1 MTILFWERKNH
12 GNDFLRTPK
21 RGHSGEEKMVGK
33 EEAKMEISKLVQTF
47 KNNFN
52 QYKLPTYKEAQVRKE
67 FIDKFFTQ
75 LGWDVDNK
83 EGNSEQ
89 YKDVVNEDAI
99 KIGGITK
106 APDYAFRIGGQ
117 RVFFVEAK
125 KPSVNLKDNSE
136 SAYQL
141 RRYAWNM
148 GIPISILTDFEEFL
162 IYDCR
167 VKPHEKDNSNVARI
181 MVINYQDYLENLDKI
196 WDIFSKESVLK
207 GSFERYIKSNKG
219 IKGTTEVDNEFLKEI
234 EKWRENLAKNIA
246 IRNQNVT
253 ISELN
258 YSIQKIIDRI
268 LFLII
273 AEYKN
278 IEKYGKLGEIAK
290 KDNIYKNLMPYFKDS
305 DDKYNSGIFDFKKDA
320 LTPTLLVDDKILREI
335 IENLYYPKSPYDFS
349 VLPIEILGKVY
360 ERFLGK
366 IIRLTASHQ
375 AKVEEKPEVRKAGGV
390 YYTPE
395 FVVDY
400 IVDNTIGKL
409 IKGKTPK
416 QIESI
421 KVLDSACGSGTFLV
435 RAYTYILNYLLEY
448 YRKNPTKYKKEI
460 YQAREGVWFLTTEV
474 RKNVLLNNIYGVDI
488 DAQAVEV
495 TKLSLL
501 LKVLENETKESVNQ
515 QLKLFKER
523 TLPNIDNNIRC
534 GNSVVDSSYFK
545 QQKLDES
552 MEELSK
558 INPFDW
564 EKAFPFKFDVV
575 IGNPPYVKEYT
586 NREIF
591 EAVRKTDMNKY
602 YQGKMDFWYFFT
614 CKALDLLKEGGLH
627 SYIAQNNWIT
637 SAGASILRNKIL
649 SDSKII
655 SFFDFNEFKVFKE
668 ASIQTMVF
676 ILEKEKTNRA
686 YSVDYFKVFDKDIS
700 KEELTNY
707 LITKKDG
714 DKIQKSKAK
723 INPIELKDKLIVFV
737 NSDMGEIFDKMKSQ
751 DIFYLTEKEITNGLQ
766 VQQEYLN
773 KGHLEV
779 LGEGYKVGE
788 GVFVLSDNEK
798 KKLNLSEKEKE
809 LIKPLFTPNE
819 IDRYKINDKNKYW
832 VIYTNS
838 KFKNPNEIKPYPNI
852 KEHLD
857 KFRKIITTDFKPYGI
872 HRTREESFFKGDK
885 IVSIR
890 KCKIPSFSFVTFDS
904 YVNQVYYVIKTN
916 RINMKFLTGLLNSK
930 LIYFWLYHNGK
941 RQGEQLQVD
950 KEPLLSIPLIDSN
963 NKNIVKMVDSI
974 INLNQKM
981 NDVRLDKEK
990 ELIKSQIIALEK
1002 QIDAEVYKLYGI
1014 TKEEQKIIE
1023 ESLK

>member
-1 MTILFWERKNH
+1 MDKESAKIKIL
-12 GNDFLRTPK
+12 
-21 RGHSGEEKMVGK
+21 EKIQIFR
-33 EEAKMEISKLVQTF
+33 EHLE
-47 KNNFN
+47 
-52 QYKLPTYKEAQVRKE
+52 QYKLNSYKEDRLKTE
-67 FIDKFFTQ
+67 FIEEFFLA
-75 LGWDVDNK
+75 LGWDITNK
-83 EGNSEQ
+83 QGLPEQ
-89 YKDVVNEDAI
+89 YKEVIKEDEL
-99 KIGGITK
+99 KDDFGTK
-106 APDYAFRIGGQ
+106 EPDYAFRLFGKKH
-117 RVFFVEAK
+117 FLVEVK
-125 KPSVNLKDNSE
+125 RPSVNIDKKL
-136 SAYQL
+136 APALQL
-141 RRYAWNM
+141 RRYGWNAE
-148 GIPISILTDFEEFL
+148 ISIGILTDFEQFSV
-162 IYDCR
+162 YDCR
-167 VKPHEKDNSNVARI
+167 IKPKETDKPDVARI
-181 MVINYQDYLENLDKI
+181 MHLTFEDYEKRFDEIYDN
-196 WDIFSKESVLK
+196 FSKEAVSK
-207 GSFERYIKSNKG
+207 GRFDKFVFSNKD
-219 IKGTTEVDNEFLKEI
+219 KRGTSEVSNEFLKEI
-234 EKWRENLAKNIA
+234 ERWRDNLAKNIA
-246 IRNQNVT
+246 LRNTKIT
-253 ISELN
+253 INELN
-258 YSIQKIIDRI
+258 YAVQKIIDRI

-273 AEYKN
+273 CEYKS
-278 IEKYGKLGEIAK
+278 IEKYGKLNEISK
-290 KDNIYKNLMPYFKDS
+290 KLDIYKNLIPYFKEA
-305 DDKYNSGIFDFKKDA
+305 DDKYNSGIFDFAKDK
-320 LTPTLLVDDKILREI
+320 LTPDLLIDDKILKEI
-335 IENLYYPKSPYDFS
+335 INNLYYPKSPYDFS

-366 IIRLTASHQ
+366 TIRLTISHQ

-395 FVVDY
+395 FIVDY
-400 IVDNTIGKL
+400 IVENTIGRL

-448 YRKNPTKYKKEI
+448 YKKNPLKYKKEI
-460 YQAREGVWFLTTEV
+460 YQVKEGVWFLTTEI

-552 MEELSK
+552 MEELRK
-558 INPFDW
+558 I
-564 EKAFPFKFDVV
+564 
-575 IGNPPYVKEYT
+575 
-586 NREIF
+586 
-591 EAVRKTDMNKY
+591 DMNKY

-676 ILEKEKTNRA
+676 ILEKEKVSRG
-686 YSVDYFKVFDKDIS
+686 YSIDYFKVFDKDIS
-700 KEELTNY
+700 KEELANY

-714 DKIQKSKAK
+714 DKIQKYKAK

-916 RINMKFLTGLLNSK
+916 RINMRFLTGLLNSK

-1014 TKEEQKIIE
+1014 TDEEQKIIE
-1023 ESLK
+1023 

>member
-1 MTILFWERKNH
+1 MI
-12 GNDFLRTPK
+12 
-21 RGHSGEEKMVGK
+21 SK
-33 EEAKMEISKLVQTF
+33 EEARKEINKLVQTF

-395 FVVDY
+395 FIVDY